1 MVRLEE
7 IKEIL
12 KEMHKVGFVSQKA
25 GSDQQKVVAE
35 KVSDISF
42 GLFSQIKLEKP
53 NYTIE
58 KNPLLKRYK
67 VDGDEEQEP
76 WNY

>member
-42 GLFSQIKLEKP
+42 DLFSQIKLEKP
-53 NYTIE
+53 N
-58 KNPLLKRYK
+58 
-67 VDGDEEQEP
+67 
-76 WNY
+76 